1 MEKTTKGMAAAAEEM
16 HKRDRVFRR
25 ASNFDFL
32 LYLLTVVIIA
42 LSLRLFVF
50 EFVQVVGPSMYPTL
64 VNAEDMFVEKL
75 TYTVSKP
82 QRGDV
87 IICRYPNKA
96 ENIVKRIV
104 GLPGET
110 ISIVGGCV
118 YINREQLDEST
129 YWNDYILGDMAPVL
143 IPEGYI
149 FVMGDNRNESA
160 DSRMVGPLPFSKI
173 FGKVQAVTFP
183 FDVARWM

>member
-1 MEKTTKGMAAAAEEM
+1 MEKATKGMPAAAEEM
-16 HKRDRVFRR
+16 HKADRIFRR
-25 ASNFDFL
+25 ASNLDFL
-32 LYLLTVVIIA
+32 LYLVTVVIIA
-42 LSLRLFVF
+42 LSIRLFVF

-64 VNAEDMFVEKL
+64 VNSEDMFVEKL

-87 IICRYPNKA
+87 IICRYPGQP

-104 GLPGET
+104 GLPTET
-110 ISIVGGCV
+110 ISVVDGCV
-118 YINREQLDEST
+118 YIDGEQLDESA
-129 YWNDYILGDMAPVL
+129 YWNDEIYGDMSPVT

-160 DSRMVGPLPFSKI
+160 DSRMVGPLPYSKI
-173 FGKVQAVTFP
+173 FGKVQGVVFP
-183 FDVARWM
+183 FDVSRWM